1 MRMAVVYGASLAVHL
16 GLAGGML
23 AVKPKPRQ
31 ERVAIAIRE
40 VKKPPA
46 KVAEKTPPKPSEPP
60 APPKAA
66 PRKVAMPAPKAAPA
80 PAAPSV
86 APAAALAGAVPEF
99 FGLTMGGSS
108 GGNGVAVPAGRA
120 AGEKEEVRRA
130 RPKVL
135 EAAAPEG
142 DGCAEEPVKPKPINI
157 VQPTYT
163 DEARAAQLEGKVR
176 VELTVD
182 ESGAVTN
189 ARVLAGLGQGL
200 DEAALEAARAS
211 TFEPGTRCGKAAVT
225 TFTIGMRFSL

>member
-1 MRMAVVYGASLAVHL
+1 MAVIYGASVAVHL

-31 ERVAIAIRE
+31 ERVAIVVRE
-40 VKKPPA
+40 VKKPAA
-46 KVAEKTPPKPSEPP
+46 KVAEKTPPKPAEPP

-80 PAAPSV
+80 PAAPSAAPSA
-86 APAAALAGAVPEF
+86 APAAAAPEF
-99 FGLTMGGSS
+99 FGLTLGGGP
-108 GGNGVAVPAGRA
+108 GGNGVAVPAARP
-120 AGEKEEVRRA
+120 AGEKEEVRHA
-130 RPKVL
+130 KPKVL
-135 EAAAPEG
+135 AAAETEG
-142 DGCAEEPVKPKPINI
+142 DGCAEEPVKPKPINV
-157 VQPTYT
+157 VQPTFT
-163 DEARAAQLEGKVR
+163 DEARTAQIEGKVR

-182 ESGAVTN
+182 ETGAVTN
-189 ARVLAGLGQGL
+189 ARVIAGLGHGL

>member
-40 VKKPPA
+40 VKKPAA
-46 KVAEKTPPKPSEPP
+46 KVAEKTPPKPPEPP

-80 PAAPSV
+80 PAAPAAAPSA
-86 APAAALAGAVPEF
+86 APAAAVPEF
-99 FGLTMGGSS
+99 FGLTMGGGP
-108 GGNGVAVPAGRA
+108 GGNGVAVPAGRPA
-120 AGEKEEVRRA
+120 AEKEEVRRA

-142 DGCAEEPVKPKPINI
+142 DGCAEEPVKPKPINV
-157 VQPTYT
+157 VQPAYT
-163 DEARAAQLEGKVR
+163 DEARTAAVEGKVR

-182 ESGAVTN
+182 AHGAVTN
-189 ARVLAGLGQGL
+189 ARVLAGLGHGL

-211 TFEPGTRCGKAAVT
+211 TFEPGTRCGKAAVA